1 MASSLGEF
9 ILLFFILYEWISFL
23 TDGSYLALAFFAGWI
38 HSLTIYPYFR
48 SLSSFIPSLPYE
60 SPLLSPLFA
69 Q

>member
-9 ILLFFILYEWISFL
+9 TLPFFILYEWISFL
-23 TDGSYLALAFFAGWI
+23 TDGSYLALAIFAGWN
-38 HSLTIYPYFR
+38 HSLSFYPYFR
-48 SLSSFIPSLPYE
+48 SLSSFIPSLPYD

>member
-23 TDGSYLALAFFAGWI
+23 TDGSYLALAFFAGWN
-38 HSLTIYPYFR
+38 HSLAFYPYFR